1 MSLVIKLKNIV
12 SPNPFTVSYKSGI
25 TPYPLD
31 SGFTSYGGTYSAGT
45 TFVNIS
51 GVTLNFNT
59 TYWFKITDTVTNR
72 YIIENIETNDPIAY
86 TNCCPQPEDI
96 NAVCVS
102 IICNP
107 PTGVSAICSDGVTPT
122 PTPTPTA
129 TPICNPPTGV
139 SAICSDGVTPTPTP
153 TPTPTVTPT
162 PTPNPVTWYFNHGI
176 GTSCTAS
183 YLEIKRNGVQVV
195 LSTVTSG
202 SDFGTIAVSA
212 GDTLL
217 IRVDTGNQIG
227 TGCRNAYIQ
236 YDSQQFVSSLA
247 PAVDTDPV
255 EITVTVT
262 QNDINYGIT
271 ICGTLA
277 GGICPV

>member
-51 GVTLNFNT
+51 GVTINFNI

-86 TNCCPQPEDI
+86 TNCCPQPEGI
-96 NAVCVS
+96 NAVCVA
-102 IICNP
+102 IACNP

-129 TPICNPPTGV
+129 T
-139 SAICSDGVTPTPTP
+139 ATPTPTP
-153 TPTPTVTPT
+153 TQGSGDCYTVTYSSVPSDLYVRYRRYSDDIFVDELIQNLETMDNGNGTYTAAICVSTMDGLSNTPTCVQGGIQVTCDPYI
-162 PTPNPVTWYFNHGI
+162 WEKG
-176 GTSCTAS
+176 GSCTS
-183 YLEIKRNGVQVV
+183 V
-195 LSTVTSG
+195 
-202 SDFGTIAVSA
+202 GTCFL
-212 GDTLL
+212 T
-217 IRVDTGNQIG
+217 
-227 TGCRNAYIQ
+227 
-236 YDSQQFVSSLA
+236 
-247 PAVDTDPV
+247 
-255 EITVTVT
+255 
-262 QNDINYGIT
+262 
-271 ICGTLA
+271 
-277 GGICPV
+277 